1 LFDFVTVIV
10 KDVSVEPGSDVS
22 VPINFT
28 FAGLHFWA
36 LGPFDLPCPGSAVAL
51 EAARA
56 AVASAT
62 VTSLGRRIRYLQ
74 GSRSLPRSSAR
85 IVRSGTG
92 NPRTR
97 EFLLQR
103 LYARGCLSLSVILR
117 TRLGTSDHQ
126 VVSNGGPEQTI
137 SREEVVATMFI
148 LADIAE
154 EARVI
159 RRLLEEF
166 GGEEEQEGA
175 D

>member
-1 LFDFVTVIV
+1 
-10 KDVSVEPGSDVS
+10 
-22 VPINFT
+22 
-28 FAGLHFWA
+28 
-36 LGPFDLPCPGSAVAL
+36 
-51 EAARA
+51 
-56 AVASAT
+56 
-62 VTSLGRRIRYLQ
+62 
-74 GSRSLPRSSAR
+74 
-85 IVRSGTG
+85 
-92 NPRTR
+92 
-97 EFLLQR
+97 
-103 LYARGCLSLSVILR
+103 LR